1 MDFRNE
7 NDEIINLYFREKCS
21 IKNIARR
28 TNTSRN
34 KVASIIKEKK
44 SSFKNEEIFFD
55 NSHYQVFPKIFQ
67 FNSIDFLISQYKI
80 MPIVV
85 PKAYLRGFY

>member
-1 MDFRNE
+1 MKELLHKIKIYLNE
-7 NDEIINLYFREKCS
+7 KTTVH
-21 IKNIARR
+21 A
-28 TNTSRN
+28 
-34 KVASIIKEKK
+34 KK
-44 SSFKNEEIFFD
+44 R
-55 NSHYQVFPKIFQ
+55 YQVFPKIFQ